1 MSTQLRGQRRWV
13 REVLTKFGDL
23 EDHQP
28 EPFNIYGEWPEWVSN
43 LLMILVGV
51 SHPGTKFKS
60 LKKWKAKDL
69 GRFLGRQYAGEHL
82 RAGEVPL
89 SPQVIQEGI
98 KFGEWA
104 ESLGRQRRPDLD
116 LDKLRQEVAAGEKA
130 WKPIFKGF
138 MKETLASVC
147 ERPYLEASA
156 FFEAFGKAVV
166 IKPDE
171 LLTERTMGVGDKI
184 CWIMFVRWQEIERLE
199 SVAQLHRVF
208 EQALKPHG
216 IVVKYKRI
224 EKLCQRIKLR
234 FKGRGRPPGS
244 KIQTNPTSV

>member
-1 MSTQLRGQRRWV
+1 MSTQFRGQRGWI
-13 REVLTKFGDL
+13 REVMTKFGDL
-23 EDHQP
+23 EDVQP
-28 EPFNIYGEWPEWVSN
+28 DRFNLDDEWPEWVLN
-43 LLMILVGV
+43 LLMMLMGI
-51 SHPGTKFKS
+51 SHPGSKLKN

-89 SPQVIQEGI
+89 SSQVIQEGI

-104 ESLGRQRRPDLD
+104 ESWARQRRPDLD
-116 LDKLRQEVAAGEKA
+116 LDKLGPEIEAGQKA
-130 WKPIFKGF
+130 WKPIFKSF

-199 SVAQLHRVF
+199 SVAQLHHVF